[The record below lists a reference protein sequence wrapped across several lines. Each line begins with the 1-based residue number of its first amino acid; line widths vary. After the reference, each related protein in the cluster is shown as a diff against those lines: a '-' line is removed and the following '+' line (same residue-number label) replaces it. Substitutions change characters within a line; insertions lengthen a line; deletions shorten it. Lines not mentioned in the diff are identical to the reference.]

1 MNCLESKM
9 DYVRLVHNGAT
20 LRIPYREE
28 YFSEGIYQTYMDKL
42 KSMDDGIVLPIDFEI
57 EFNEGC
63 NKMYKTELTIIKDSP
78 SQMVM
83 EPTKITMVTELTAK
97 QWAASVESVKNLPNF
112 KFGTSVIY
120 THGVQAF
127 IFKDVE

>member
-28 YFSEGIYQTYMDKL
+28 YFSEGVYQTYMNKL

-57 EFNEGC
+57 EFKEGC
-63 NKMYKTELTIIKDSP
+63 NKMHKTELTIIKDSP

-83 EPTKITMVTELTAK
+83 EPTKITMVTNLSAE
-97 QWAASVESVKNLPNF
+97 QWSTSVESVKNLQKF
-112 KFGTSVIY
+112 KFGTSIIY

>member
-1 MNCLESKM
+1 MNCLESENM
-9 DYVRLVHNGAT
+9 YVIIEGGGTT
-20 LRIPYREE
+20 LKTPYRED
-28 YFSEGIYQTYMDKL
+28 YVAAGVYQSYASKLMNTEGA
-42 KSMDDGIVLPIDFEI
+42 IVLPDSFEI
-57 EFNEGC
+57 EFKEGC

-83 EPTKITMVTELTAK
+83 EPTKVTMLTEFSAE
-97 QWAASVESVKNLPNF
+97 QWTKKIECSGHLPSF

>member
-1 MNCLESKM
+1 M
-9 DYVRLVHNGAT
+9 
-20 LRIPYREE
+20 
-28 YFSEGIYQTYMDKL
+28 
-42 KSMDDGIVLPIDFEI
+42 I
-57 EFNEGC
+57 EFKEGC

-83 EPTKITMVTELTAK
+83 EPTKITVVTELTAK

-127 IFKDVE
+127 VFKDVE

>member
-1 MNCLESKM
+1 M
-9 DYVRLVHNGAT
+9 
-20 LRIPYREE
+20 
-28 YFSEGIYQTYMDKL
+28 
-42 KSMDDGIVLPIDFEI
+42 LPDSFEI

-83 EPTKITMVTELTAK
+83 EPTKITMVTNLSAE
-97 QWAASVESVKNLPNF
+97 QWSTSVESVKNLQKF
-112 KFGTSVIY
+112 KFGTSIIY
-120 THGVQAF
+120 THDVQAF